1 MTFSIRFLLC
11 NLVVSILLGL
21 ILLFKRI
28 SRKHVTAGSQYHL
41 WYIFVL
47 ALILPFIPHN
57 LLDPNRFIAKLQ
69 QLFYT
74 GSENIINAAAGNVSD
89 PALTE
94 NPGLSD
100 FSASLDSS
108 AVFTFNRILNIIWII
123 GCAVT
128 AMYFAY
134 NIYKIYTLKKS
145 VYRISAENEPELYR
159 HYLSCMKELNIKRN
173 VALYASCSVA
183 SPVCC
188 GLIHPTVII
197 PQDMDILLSEEDV
210 RFIFLH
216 ELQHYKHKD
225 AVLNYLSCILQIIYW
240 FNPFIWYG
248 FRIMRKDREIACD
261 HSVIRTV
268 GKHQA
273 GNYGYTLIRYAEK
286 LHTNAFLSPL
296 SRMGGEKA
304 FIIQRIKEIADYQTE
319 TFSRKLRGV
328 CVWLL
333 AAVMVIASSPLLTA
347 FALPSDSYDF
357 SGADTEYIDLSSYF
371 EGDEASF
378 VLYNMTTD
386 HFQIY
391 NKDLST
397 RRVSPDSTFKIY
409 SALFALEGGVISAD
423 SSAQTWDGTKYYF
436 DSWNRD
442 QTLSTAMPNSVNW
455 YFQNLDRQTGYLT
468 LCDFYKQ
475 ISYGNCDLSA
485 GIDNYWAESSLKIS
499 PVEQVI
505 LLSDLLKNSWGF
517 DEQNIQA
524 VKDAL
529 YVCDIA
535 SGKLYGKT
543 GTGSSGGENISGWFV
558 GFLENGRHVFCFA
571 ANIQN
576 CRDASGSAAAEIT
589 MDILN
594 DIINNL

>member
-11 NLVVSILLGL
+11 NLVVSILLGI

-28 SRKHVTAGSQYHL
+28 SRKHITAGSQYHI

-57 LLDPNRFIAKLQ
+57 LLDPNRFITKFQ

-74 GSENIINAAAGNVSD
+74 GSRNIISAAAGNVSNSG
-89 PALTE
+89 LTE
-94 NPGLSD
+94 KPGLSD

-108 AVFTFNRILNIIWII
+108 AVFTFSRVLGIIWIA
-123 GCAVT
+123 GCAAAAV
-128 AMYFAY
+128 YFAY
-134 NIYKIYTLKKS
+134 NIYKIYALKKS
-145 VYRISAENEPELYR
+145 ACRVTAENEPELYGY
-159 HYLSCMKELNIKRN
+159 YLSCMKELNIRRN
-173 VALYASCSVA
+173 VGLYASCSVS

-188 GLIHPTVII
+188 GLICPAVII
-197 PQDMDILLSEEDV
+197 PQDMDILLSKEDV

-225 AVLNYLSCILQIIYW
+225 ALLNYLSCILQIIYW

-261 HSVIRTV
+261 HSVIRAV
-268 GKHQA
+268 GKQYA
-273 GNYGYTLIRYAEK
+273 GNYGYTLIRYADK
-286 LHTNAFLSPL
+286 LRTNAFLSPL
-296 SRMGGEKA
+296 SRMGGEKK
-304 FIIQRIKEIADYQTE
+304 FIIRRIKEIADYQSE
-319 TFSRKLRGV
+319 TFARKFGSV
-328 CVWLL
+328 CVLLL
-333 AAVMVIASSPLLTA
+333 AAATVYASSPLLTA
-347 FALPSDSYDF
+347 FAFSADSYNF
-357 SGADTEYIDLSSYF
+357 SGANTDYIDLSSYF
-371 EGDEASF
+371 DGDEASF
-378 VLYNMTTD
+378 VLYDMTAD

-397 RRVSPDSTFKIY
+397 MRVSPNSTFKIY
-409 SALFALEGGVISAD
+409 SALFALESGVISAD
-423 SSAQTWDGTKYYF
+423 SSAQTWDGTQYYF

-455 YFQNLDRQTGYLT
+455 YFQNLDRQTGYLA

-485 GIDNYWAESSLKIS
+485 GIDNYWSESSLKIS

-517 DEQNIQA
+517 DGQNIQA

-529 YVCDIA
+529 YVSDIA

-543 GTGSSGGENISGWFV
+543 GTGSSGGENINGWFV
-558 GFLENGRHVFCFA
+558 GFLENKGHIYCFA

-589 MDILN
+589 ADILN
-594 DIINNL
+594 DIL